1 MPTIALTDVAIRSLK
16 SPSSGQATFYD
27 QNLPGFGV
35 RVSQGGT
42 KSFVLVHGPSR
53 RRKTIG
59 RYPTLSLAQARGEA
73 RRLLAEQTL
82 GIEAA
87 APSLTYQEALARYLD
102 AVEAK
107 NREST
112 VASYRRHL
120 NRHFKFG
127 ATPLSEITTDMLLQ
141 RIGRLRATPGE
152 QQHAYV
158 AAKVFFNWC
167 VKSRLLEQSPL
178 QSVPPPRKPWPRTRV
193 LSEVELAAVY
203 RTALEYPF
211 PFGPIVAL
219 LVLTGQRR
227 SEIAS
232 LEWSWIN
239 ETERLITLPAEIT
252 KNRHEHTFPYGEQA
266 AAVITGLP
274 RLSATYLFP
283 AARQRSERTTVFN
296 GWGKAKAQFDEACG
310 VSDWTL
316 HDLRRTFVSTL
327 GYLQVPIHVSERL
340 VNHTSGTFGGVVSV
354 YNRYSYLE
362 EMREAVEQ
370 LNFHVFGL
378 WNGDL
383 IGHPAI

>member
-1 MPTIALTDVAIRSLK
+1 MPTIALTDVAIRALK
-16 SPSSGQATFYD
+16 SPASGQATFFD
-27 QNLPGFGV
+27 KKLRGFGV

-42 KSFVLVHGPSR
+42 KSFVVVHGPSR

-59 RYPTLSLAQARGEA
+59 RYPMLSLAKARGEA
-73 RRLLAEQTL
+73 KRLLAEQTL

-87 APSLTYQEALARYLD
+87 APSLTYKEALSRYLE

-127 ATPLSEITTDMLLQ
+127 ASQLSEITTDMLLQ
-141 RIGRLRATPGE
+141 RISRLRSTPGE
-152 QQHAYV
+152 QQHAYIAV
-158 AAKVFFNWC
+158 KIFFNWC

-178 QSVPPPRKPWPRTRV
+178 QNVPPPRKPRPRIRV
-193 LSEVELAAVY
+193 LSEAELAAVY
-203 RTALEYPF
+203 QTALEYSF
-211 PFGPIVAL
+211 PFGAIVAL

-232 LEWSWIN
+232 LEWGWIN
-239 ETERLITLPAEIT
+239 EKEQLITIPAEIT
-252 KNRHEHTFPYGEQA
+252 KNRHEHTFPYGEQVA
-266 AAVITGLP
+266 TVIAGVP
-274 RLSATYLFP
+274 RLSDAYLFP
-283 AARQRSERTTVFN
+283 AARLRSERTTVFN
-296 GWGKAKAQFDEACG
+296 GWGKAKQQFDEACG

-340 VNHTSGTFGGVVSV
+340 VNHASGTFGGIVSV
-354 YNRYSYLE
+354 YNRYSYLA
-362 EMREAVEQ
+362 EMRDAVKRLERHLARQ
-370 LNFHVFGL
+370 Q
-378 WNGDL
+378 
-383 IGHPAI
+383 ATM